1 MMTRKERIPDAQ
13 LRFPDGTQ
21 LTLYR
26 NVKVTRDED
35 KAEVIGDWIVALPTR
50 APRGVAFLY
59 KKDGRQIV
67 EVIYDKHTMQYGEL
81 TDIPLPEKMEYM
93 FCDIEDKSEEEK
105 YLRWYAAF
113 SPSLVEGANDG
124 NEPQ

>member
-1 MMTRKERIPDAQ
+1 TH
-13 LRFPDGTQ
+13 

-35 KAEVIGDWIVALPTR
+35 KTEIIGDWIVALPPR
-50 APRGVAFLY
+50 DARGVAFFY

-67 EVIYDKHTMQYGEL
+67 EIIYDKHTMKYGER
-81 TDIPLPEKMEYM
+81 TDILLPEKMEYL
-93 FCDIEDKSEEEK
+93 FCDIEDKAEEEK

-113 SPSLVEGANDG
+113 SSSSVEGANDG
-124 NEPQ
+124 N